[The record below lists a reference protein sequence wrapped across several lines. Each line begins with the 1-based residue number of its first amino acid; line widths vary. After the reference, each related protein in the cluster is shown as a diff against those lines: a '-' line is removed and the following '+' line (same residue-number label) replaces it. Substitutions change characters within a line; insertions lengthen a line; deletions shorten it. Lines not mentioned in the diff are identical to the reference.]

1 MTIDVSAGRFGS
13 VGLTAQDVQGIRQAT
28 DRDHIGSIF
37 SRVWDKV
44 ADWFCSTNRTE
55 AKKCMFDLHS
65 QTTTHQQKVDSF
77 LSLKDMAGAN
87 YQNRF
92 QIEENDEGVRY
103 NLDLSD
109 EQCPGFSLSFRK
121 LPVNQ
126 ETLRQELNRSD
137 YWSHNGVGP
146 ARDQVKAD
154 ICRASYTVSGTPLPD
169 GTPDERMKHFDD
181 ALTAIGATPSQREA
195 IMEVCNQAVLGTFME
210 ASDPPAIV
218 PGGQNVRYDVRMV
231 EGEVHVRAVCI
242 KDIDMVEPGRQVDL
256 EQRQGKLNMI
266 LSDGDHPFYKS
277 QEMRL
282 DLRIMDGDPRAMI
295 DIAGVRHLASRDV
308 DTVQVQ

>member
-1 MTIDVSAGRFGS
+1 
-13 VGLTAQDVQGIRQAT
+13 
-28 DRDHIGSIF
+28 
-37 SRVWDKV
+37 
-44 ADWFCSTNRTE
+44 
-55 AKKCMFDLHS
+55 MFDLYS

-181 ALTAIGATPSQREA
+181 ALTA
-195 IMEVCNQAVLGTFME
+195 
-210 ASDPPAIV
+210 SDPPAIV